1 MKRLKEDLG
10 ITLERTGEWDY
21 WTDNEGQEIH
31 FKLKNPP
38 KNKFIDLDTFVIY
51 CELRREGAEMPTYQ
65 VKFRLP
71 FSKLEGGERYL
82 YYSDMQLIGGNTYH
96 EIIYPVNAY
105 SLLVNLNQS
114 VNENN
119 NGEIEVGRFKDEI
132 FEHLENVHIYYAYTT
147 LQEFMYYEM

>member
-82 YYSDMQLIGGNTYH
+82 YYSDMQLIGGNTYQRH
-96 EIIYPVNAY
+96 LTITVQLVTEDIGDNNDLRGKIVQHKLQS
-105 SLLVNLNQS
+105 SLIALNDS
-114 VNENN
+114 ACLLGDTAPFCV
-119 NGEIEVGRFKDEI
+119 
-132 FEHLENVHIYYAYTT
+132 
-147 LQEFMYYEM
+147 